1 MPGYTLKVKT
11 KRGQQL
17 LDGLDADSTV
27 GELKK
32 RLNELTE
39 IPETN
44 LHILTGFPPKKL
56 DISILESTIKAVG
69 VVNGDTLIVEEKAA
83 TSTSGNPNA
92 AVRDQEAA
100 DQELAQSLA
109 AAENSEFNGILMK
122 KVVPADNS
130 CLFTS
135 IGKWGPLRLELTT
148 IRKDTYTHFL
158 SLSGYVL
165 NGTVDTDI
173 GAFMRQI
180 IAQHVANDK
189 ATYTEAM
196 LGRPNLE
203 YCEWILRLDSWGGAI
218 EVSILSSFYGM
229 EICVVDIINAIIIRF
244 GEDQNYG
251 TRAFLLFDGI
261 HYDPLYMESITV
273 SGRRIWFLLSSHF
286 IYCLLS
292 GWCTED
298 NIPAGG
304 HQHVPAGGAIGQGGK
319 RFAPVYGCQQ
329 VYSSLHGL
337 RLVADWAGGGTAA
350 RQIDGPC
357 ELWGGV
363 RESKAPLTCCVLE

>member
-56 DISILESTIKAVG
+56 DISIPESTIKAVG

-109 AAENSEFNGILMK
+109 AAENCEFNGILMK

-135 IGKWGPLRLELTT
+135 IGKWDHCG
-148 IRKDTYTHFL
+148 
-158 SLSGYVL
+158 
-165 NGTVDTDI
+165 
-173 GAFMRQI
+173 
-180 IAQHVANDK
+180 
-189 ATYTEAM
+189 
-196 LGRPNLE
+196 
-203 YCEWILRLDSWGGAI
+203 
-218 EVSILSSFYGM
+218 
-229 EICVVDIINAIIIRF
+229 
-244 GEDQNYG
+244 
-251 TRAFLLFDGI
+251 
-261 HYDPLYMESITV
+261 
-273 SGRRIWFLLSSHF
+273 
-286 IYCLLS
+286 
-292 GWCTED
+292 
-298 NIPAGG
+298 
-304 HQHVPAGGAIGQGGK
+304 
-319 RFAPVYGCQQ
+319 
-329 VYSSLHGL
+329 
-337 RLVADWAGGGTAA
+337 
-350 RQIDGPC
+350 
-357 ELWGGV
+357 
-363 RESKAPLTCCVLE
+363 